1 MISNRF
7 DDIRPYYD
15 SEVPEALQRI
25 AESPLFA
32 IIASFVFPELDTQ
45 TAREKLIATRDTYR
59 FQHQIMHRVNQRII
73 DTSITEMTF
82 GGVENIANDKGYL
95 FVSNHRDIMLD
106 ASLLQNILMDH
117 DLPTNQ
123 ITFGANLMCNELV
136 IDIGKSNKM
145 FRVERP
151 SSNLRDFYRASVHL
165 SEYMRHIITE
175 QGESAWIA
183 QRNGRTK
190 DGVDR
195 TDQGI
200 INMFRMSCPKS
211 NINSIADL
219 NITPIAVSYEWEPC
233 CVQKVC
239 ELYISRRQTYVKRE
253 NEDLE
258 SILSGITGHKGR
270 VHFEICAPLTEEEIA
285 PYADLTSNEFNKTI
299 AGIIDQRVCSSY
311 RLWPNNYIAHDMLS
325 HSDRYASHYTAEEQQ
340 RFLTYVEECEA
351 KIDPQFN
358 REEVRELLLGI
369 YAYAVDSKELF
380 KR

>member
-1 MISNRF
+1 
-7 DDIRPYYD
+7 
-15 SEVPEALQRI
+15 
-25 AESPLFA
+25 
-32 IIASFVFPELDTQ
+32 
-45 TAREKLIATRDTYR
+45 
-59 FQHQIMHRVNQRII
+59 
-73 DTSITEMTF
+73 
-82 GGVENIANDKGYL
+82 
-95 FVSNHRDIMLD
+95 
-106 ASLLQNILMDH
+106 
-117 DLPTNQ
+117 
-123 ITFGANLMCNELV
+123 
-136 IDIGKSNKM
+136 
-145 FRVERP
+145 
-151 SSNLRDFYRASVHL
+151 
-165 SEYMRHIITE
+165 
-175 QGESAWIA
+175 
-183 QRNGRTK
+183 
-190 DGVDR
+190 
-195 TDQGI
+195 
-200 INMFRMSCPKS
+200 MSCPKS

-325 HSDRYASHYTAEEQQ
+325 HSDRYASHYTAEEKQ

-358 REEVRELLLGI
+358 HEEVRELLLGI